1 MADEIVTGR
10 VQSTSDESLLAATG
24 KTWNEWFAVL
34 DAADATGLKH
44 PQIVA
49 VLVEMHGV
57 GAWWA
62 QGITVGYEQARG
74 MRMPGQRADGTFE
87 VSASKAI
94 DGSQAEAL
102 AAVIAAVSA
111 DLGAPASVSETA
123 KYATARWKLDGRES
137 LLATADPA
145 KSGKTRVALT
155 HQKMAT
161 HAQLAPAKERAAE
174 WLRSAAD
181 GS

>member
-94 DGSQAEAL
+94 DGSQAEAGCGHCR
-102 AAVIAAVSA
+102 SF
-111 DLGAPASVSETA
+111 GGSRRTGE
-123 KYATARWKLDGRES
+123 
-137 LLATADPA
+137 
-145 KSGKTRVALT
+145 RV
-155 HQKMAT
+155 
-161 HAQLAPAKERAAE
+161 
-174 WLRSAAD
+174 
-181 GS
+181 